1 MPFEVVL
8 ARHLEAASFDS
19 AIEFRLPDEVASTL
33 MTVEVK
39 PQCETSL
46 ALVTLEWFRV
56 CFQMLIVSAPFVIHF
71 KTLDAPV
78 AFYSRHF
85 RSKCDYKLDLQQS

>member
-1 MPFEVVL
+1 MVSSVFSDADLRRTERVSVCKDVKLTIVL
-8 ARHLEAASFDS
+8 
-19 AIEFRLPDEVASTL
+19 VG
-33 MTVEVK
+33 
-39 PQCETSL
+39 SL
-46 ALVTLEWFRV
+46 L
-56 CFQMLIVSAPFVIHF
+56 VSAPFVIHF